1 MSGAPKTI
9 SKNYLHESTT
19 QQLSIEWS
27 QTIVPSIILK
37 IKIIMSLIQG
47 GEMDIHINLPIHMLG
62 MASWDGTV
70 VKEYYLH
77 VPKNGNKRVFLLLFF
92 EYTLQ
97 GTLTAKN
104 S

>member
-1 MSGAPKTI
+1 LNGATKTL

-27 QTIVPSIILK
+27 QTIVLSIILK
-37 IKIIMSLIQG
+37 IKIIKPLIQG
-47 GEMDIHINLPIHMLG
+47 GERDIHINLPIHMLG

-77 VPKNGNKRVFLLLFF
+77 VCCLGLNL
-92 EYTLQ
+92 
-97 GTLTAKN
+97 
-104 S
+104 